1 MPSKTS
7 IFLTGA
13 TGAVLTRLLNHPS
26 SNTFD
31 ITVLV
36 RNADK
41 ANILRTKFGIK
52 TVVGTHQELDKVE
65 SLAEGAHVVINL
77 AEADNVPFMKA
88 ILSGLRK
95 RQAKLGDPPLLI
107 HTSGT
112 GLLADDARG
121 EYITDVIYDD
131 LNVEQYKS
139 IPDTAVHRNVDLLV
153 INADIEG
160 YARTY
165 IIPPSTIYGIAKHAL
180 VDAGVSN
187 PHSIQIP
194 VIIEASLA
202 RKHAGVVGKGKSFWP
217 DVHID
222 DIADLYVVLYDTIVA
237 NPENVGHGW
246 EGLFFGENGEHSWY
260 QISKAIGEA
269 MVTLGICTGPEPT
282 PFTKEETEKYFGSEQ
297 WGWYSSILPREPGA
311 CLGMEADVHH

>member
-13 TGAVLTRLLNHPS
+13 TGYIGGAVLARLLNHPS

-31 ITVLV
+31 IIHP
-36 RNADK
+36 
-41 ANILRTKFGIK
+41 NILLTKFGIK

-107 HTSGT
+107 HT
-112 GLLADDARG
+112 
-121 EYITDVIYDD
+121 
-131 LNVEQYKS
+131 YKS

-187 PHSIQIP
+187 AHSIQIP

-222 DIADLYVVLYDTIVA
+222 DIADLYIVLYDTIVA
-237 NPENVGHGW
+237 NPEN
-246 EGLFFGENGEHSWY
+246 
-260 QISKAIGEA
+260 ISKAIGEA

-297 WGWYSSILPREPGA
+297 WGWYSSTNARCRA
-311 CLGMEADVHH
+311 NRARALGWKPKYTTDDMLESIKAEVETIAKKPPFWPSVPTAR